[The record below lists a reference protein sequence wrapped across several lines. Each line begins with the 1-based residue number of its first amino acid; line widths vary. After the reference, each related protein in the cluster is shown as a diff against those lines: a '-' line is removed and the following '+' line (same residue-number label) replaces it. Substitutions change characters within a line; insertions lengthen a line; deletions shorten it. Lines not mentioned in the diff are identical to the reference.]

1 MSDATA
7 PPAAQ
12 SDYPKHWEA
21 DVVLRDGSIGHVRPV
36 RPSDATLIQQFHER
50 QSKESI
56 YLRFFAPLPRLSD
69 KDAYRF
75 ANVDYRERVA
85 LVMEA
90 DDRMVGIARYDRVS
104 ESPPRAEVAFNVS
117 DDFQGRGVGSVMLEH
132 LVAIGQEGDVQE
144 FTADVL
150 PQNRKMLAVFSD
162 AGFEVSRHF
171 DDGVVA
177 LSFRIAAT
185 ARSREVLEAREHR
198 SESRSVAALLT
209 PQSVAVVGVGSSP
222 SSVGRVVYE
231 RLTGQGFSGTTYPV
245 NLHPHVEVD
254 SPVYAKVT
262 DLPGPVDLAVIA
274 VPARAVV
281 DVARDCA
288 AHRVKAL
295 VVLSAGFAESGAEGG
310 RRQRDLLRVA
320 RRGGMRVVGPNS
332 FGIINTRDGVS
343 LNASVSSAMPD
354 AGGFGLFAQS
364 GVLGVSVLDSA
375 TRRGLGISDFV
386 SAGNRIDVSGNDIMQ
401 FWIDD
406 ESTRAAGLYLE
417 SMGNPRK
424 FSRISRRLAQAK
436 PVIVIKSG
444 TSRYS
449 GSLGHRVRGTTIDPE
464 AFAQMLR
471 QSGVIRVENVH
482 QLLDVAQLVVDQPVP
497 RGAQTAVVGNA
508 AALGALAAD
517 SAVSWGL
524 QIVHGPVNVPP
535 GAAAER
541 IDHVLQTAF
550 ADAHVHSVIANF
562 MYLDLAAS
570 ISAAKALARAAA
582 RHDKPCVA
590 TFASIHEVRAALAGE
605 RRAMAVDHA
614 ALATYS
620 TPEDGVRAL
629 ASATRYGQWLA
640 TDHGE
645 LVNPEGIDR
654 GCAGAVLD
662 RILLECPKGRA
673 LQPDEVAEFLEAYGV
688 QVWRRVPVHSPT
700 EAADAADQLGY
711 PIVVKSTSPL
721 ASSQPVAG
729 VRLDLHTRDAVSE
742 AYTTLDDRLRP
753 LDANQMVVQQMATP
767 GIPCVVSSVEDPLFG
782 PVVSFGLA
790 GPPREVM
797 GDVGYAVPPLRTGD
811 VRDLIGSVRAAPL
824 LHGHGG
830 RRPVDHDAL
839 EGLVGRVSM
848 IAEHFPEVAS
858 LELNPVNSHENGVEV
873 LGATMI
879 VAPRPLRTDRGR
891 RALS

>member
-1 MSDATA
+1 M
-7 PPAAQ
+7 
-12 SDYPKHWEA
+12 
-21 DVVLRDGSIGHVRPV
+21 VLRDGSIGHVRPV
-36 RPSDATLIQQFHER
+36 RPADASLIQTFHER
-50 QSKESI
+50 QSKEST

-90 DDRMVGIARYDRVS
+90 DDRMVGIARYDRVG
-104 ESPPRAEVAFNVS
+104 ESPPRAEVAFNIA
-117 DDFQGRGVGSVMLEH
+117 DDFQGRGVGSVLLEH
-132 LVAIGQEGDVQE
+132 LVAIGQEDDVQE
-144 FTADVL
+144 FVADVL

-198 SESRSVAALLT
+198 SESLSVAALLT
-209 PQSVAVVGVGSSP
+209 PESVAVVGVGSSP

-231 RLTGQGFSGTTYPV
+231 RLADQGFSGDLYPI
-245 NLHPHVEVD
+245 NHHPHSEVD
-254 SPVYAKVT
+254 GQVYPKVT

-274 VPARAVV
+274 VPAEAVL

-288 AHRVKAL
+288 AHHVKAL
-295 VVLSAGFAESGAEGG
+295 LVLSGGFAEDGVEGAG
-310 RRQRDLLRVA
+310 RQLELLQVA

-343 LNASVSSAMPD
+343 LNASVSPTMPD

-375 TRRGLGISDFV
+375 ARRGLGISDFV

-406 ESTRAAGLYLE
+406 ESTKAVGLYLE

-424 FSRISRRLAQAK
+424 FSRISRRLGQAK

-444 TSRYS
+444 TSQYS
-449 GSLGHRVRGTTIDPE
+449 ASLGHRVRSTTIDPE

-471 QSGVIRVENVH
+471 QAGVIRVENVH

-497 RGAQTAVVGNA
+497 SGVRTAVVGNA

-524 QIVHGPVNVPP
+524 QIAHGPVNVPS
-535 GAAAER
+535 GADAEQ
-541 IDHVLQTAF
+541 IDQMLETAF
-550 ADAHVHSVIANF
+550 ADPQVHSVIASF
-562 MYLDLAAS
+562 MYLDVSAS
-570 ISAAKALARAAA
+570 IAAATALARAAA
-582 RHDKPCVA
+582 QHAKPCVA
-590 TFASIHEVRAALAGE
+590 TFASIHEVRAALAAQ
-605 RRAMAVDHA
+605 RRMDGPDHHAVA
-614 ALATYS
+614 AYS

-629 ASATRYGQWLA
+629 AAVTRYGQWLA

-645 LVNPEGIDR
+645 LVNPEGINR
-654 GCAGAVLD
+654 AGAEAVLD
-662 RILLECPKGRA
+662 RVLQESPEGRP
-673 LQPDEVAEFLEAYGV
+673 LQPAEVAEVLTAYGV
-688 QVWRRVPVHSPT
+688 RVWPRVSVSSPA
-700 EAADAADQLGY
+700 EAADAADGLGY

-721 ASSQPVAG
+721 ASSQPVTS
-729 VRLDLHTRDAVSE
+729 VRLDLHTRDAVRE

-753 LDANQMVVQQMATP
+753 MGANQMVVQQMATP
-767 GIPCVVSSVEDPLFG
+767 GMPCVVSSVEDPLFG
-782 PVVSFGLA
+782 PVVSFALA

-797 GDVGYAVPPLRTGD
+797 GDIGYAVPPLRTGD
-811 VRDLIGSVRAAPL
+811 VRDLVGSVRAAPL

-839 EGLVGRVSM
+839 EDLVGRVSM
-848 IAEHFPEVAS
+848 IAEHFGEVAS
-858 LELNPVNSHENGVEV
+858 LELNPVNAHENGVEV
-873 LGATMI
+873 LGAAI
-879 VAPRPLRTDRGR
+879 VVAPSPLRTDRDR